1 MEPGFQFDFERLKV
15 YQLALDFIDEVF
27 NIYKTLPVDY
37 KYPLGSNLIRAAMS
51 VANNLAEGSGKK
63 SKKEKSHYY
72 GISFDSAREC
82 VSVFNVFKRQ
92 RLIDIQKYIK
102 LRKDS
107 REITSMLRGLI
118 NSL

>member
-1 MEPGFQFDFERLKV
+1 MFE
-15 YQLALDFIDEVF
+15 
-27 NIYKTLPVDY
+27 IYKTLLVDY

-51 VANNLAEGSGKK
+51 IANNLAEGSGKK
-63 SKKEKSHYY
+63 SKREKSHYY

-82 VSVFNVFKRQ
+82 VSVLNVFKRQ
-92 RLIDIQKYIK
+92 KLIDIERYLK

-118 NSL
+118 DSL